1 MRSSRSLL
9 NRIFF
14 FFGIEMTTKFDITDI
29 MDMLPHRYPFLLIDR
44 VVELS
49 DDLNRVVVIK
59 NVTVNEPQFTGHFPQ
74 VPVMPGVLIIEAMAQ
89 ACAIMAL
96 ARLPEDVD
104 RKNSLFY
111 FAGIDNARFK
121 RVVQPG
127 DQLVIEGRFIRQKL
141 GLGVFEA
148 EAKVDGKVAASAT
161 MMCAYRPKPA
171 SVGKADKN

>member
-1 MRSSRSLL
+1 
-9 NRIFF
+9 
-14 FFGIEMTTKFDITDI
+14 MTTKFDITDI

-49 DDLNRVVVIK
+49 DDLNRIVVIK

-171 SVGKADKN
+171 KAGKSDEK

>member
-1 MRSSRSLL
+1 
-9 NRIFF
+9 
-14 FFGIEMTTKFDITDI
+14 MTTKFDITDI

-111 FAGIDNARFK
+111 FAGIDKARFK
-121 RVVQPG
+121 RVVLPG
-127 DQLVIEGRFIRQKL
+127 DKLVFNGRYLKDRMGIGWFDCT
-141 GLGVFEA
+141 A
-148 EAKVDGKVAASAT
+148 TVDGELVCKAT
-161 MMCAYRPKPA
+161 LMCARRTIHE
-171 SVGKADKN
+171 